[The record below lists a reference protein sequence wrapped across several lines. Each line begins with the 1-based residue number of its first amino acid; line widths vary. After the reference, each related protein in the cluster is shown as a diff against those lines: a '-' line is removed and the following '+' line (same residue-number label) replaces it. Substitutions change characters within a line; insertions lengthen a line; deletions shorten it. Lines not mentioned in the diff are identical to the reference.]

1 MTINMVTAVLLALSA
16 PGAEPVPFAV
26 FFTDAGPD
34 MCRAVERELN
44 AQAESPEDPKFYCE
58 DK

>member
-1 MTINMVTAVLLALSA
+1 MSFLEPITATLLAVSA

-34 MCRAVERELN
+34 MCKAVAHQMN
-44 AQAESPEDPKFYCE
+44 AQSTETRDPRSYCDE
-58 DK
+58 